1 MARRH
6 HNPWWILP
14 SRVETRHST
23 SNMSYYARPLFTDTP
38 RAFSPAA
45 SEWRRVT
52 ESERHSKLSLS
63 VSDPLQRDANQVHLP
78 ATQRLLAAH
87 HASEQRGRS
96 LQLPRYRHEAAN
108 YHTHGAAISSP
119 ARVSGNVWSS
129 EGRGDGKT
137 AGETGRRAEGVL
149 YSGMEGLSLYVPEN
163 ITTVTAESVRIKNKC
178 LILSICPKLCTEQ

>member
-1 MARRH
+1 M
-6 HNPWWILP
+6 
-14 SRVETRHST
+14 
-23 SNMSYYARPLFTDTP
+23 
-38 RAFSPAA
+38 
-45 SEWRRVT
+45 T

-96 LQLPRYRHEAAN
+96 LQLPRYRHEATN

-137 AGETGRRAEGVL
+137 GGGTGRQSEGVL
-149 YSGMEGLSLYVPEN
+149 YPGMEGLSLYISWNLEHK
-163 ITTVTAESVRIKNKC
+163 IYFHYHLTVTITELWDSPISQS
-178 LILSICPKLCTEQ
+178 LGKLHQK